1 MRDIIG
7 GIMNKNTLAINTIRV
22 LSSEMIDKANS
33 GHPGL
38 PLGAAPM
45 AYTLFDKVM
54 RHNPKNPNWINRDR
68 FILSAGHG
76 SALLYSLLHLYDYG
90 LTIEDL
96 KGFRQFNSLTP
107 GHPEFGHTRGV
118 EATTGPL
125 GQGMA
130 MAVGMAMAE
139 AHLAANF
146 NTDDYKLIDHYT
158 YTIVGDGCMM
168 EGITNE
174 AASLAGTLG
183 LDKLIVLYDSNNI
196 SIEGNTDIAFR
207 ENVSDRYRALGWD
220 VYYVEDGNDTEKI
233 LATIEKAKENK
244 EQPAFIE
251 IKTKIGYGSSLEGS
265 EKSHGAPLGA
275 EGTKLLKE
283 NLSYDYQEEFFVPE
297 EVKEHIAETLDRL
310 NDEEK
315 EWNKLYENYKIDNPE
330 KARELDA
337 FLNREVPTD
346 YLDSDEYYEFADAMA
361 SRASSGEALNRIADR
376 VGHLF
381 GGSADLS
388 PSNNSTMKSFESFS
402 KENYKGRNLHFGVRE
417 HAMGAIANGI
427 ALHGGLSPYVAT
439 FFVFS
444 DYMKPA
450 IRMSAL
456 MKLPVTY
463 VFTHDSIGVGEDGP
477 THQPIDQMAMLRAI
491 PELVN
496 FRPAD
501 ARETAAAWAYAVQSK
516 DHPVTLELTR
526 QKLNPIPGT
535 GRDALKGAYVV
546 RDFKEDFDLI
556 LIATGSELEL
566 AYKAAEELAKEDIGA
581 RVVSMP
587 SMDLFEEQ
595 DDDYKE
601 KVLPR
606 SVRNRIAIEAYNDL
620 GWGKYVGLDGKV
632 IAMEGFGASAPADLL
647 FEHFGFTVDNVVA
660 TAKNLLREANDH
672 SFNHIVKDL
681 VGIHARPAARI
692 VNAMEEFQADV
703 YLLKENKKYSL
714 KNLTELLSSNLVYK
728 DIIEVKA
735 EGIDAKSAIEK
746 AEKLIKENL

>member
-22 LSSEMIDKANS
+22 LSSEMIDSANS

-45 AYTLFDKVM
+45 AYTLFDQVM
-54 RHNPKNPNWINRDR
+54 KHNPKNPNWINRDR

-107 GHPEFGHTRGV
+107 GHPEYGHTVGV

-125 GQGMA
+125 GQGMS

-139 AHLAANF
+139 AHLAATF
-146 NTDDYKLIDHYT
+146 NTEDYNLIDHYT

-196 SIEGNTDIAFR
+196 SIEGDTDIAFR
-207 ENVSDRYRALGWD
+207 ENVSDRFRALDWD
-220 VYYVEDGNDTEKI
+220 VHFIEDGNNIEEI
-233 LATIEKAKENK
+233 LATINKAKENK
-244 EQPAFIE
+244 TQPSFIE
-251 IKTKIGYGSSLEGS
+251 IKTKIGYGSGLEGS
-265 EKSHGAPLGA
+265 EKSHGAPLGK
-275 EGTKLLKE
+275 EGTALLKK
-283 NLSYDYQEEFFVPE
+283 NLGFDYDEEFFVPK
-297 EVKEHIAETLDRL
+297 EVRQDIDESLARLDR
-310 NDEEK
+310 EEK

-330 KARELDA
+330 KAKKLEA
-337 FLNREVPTD
+337 FLNKEVPSD
-346 YLDSDEYYEFADAMA
+346 YLASDDYYEFAEAMA

-381 GGSADLS
+381 GGSADLA
-388 PSNNSTMKSFESFS
+388 PSNNSTMKSFDSFS
-402 KENYKGRNLHFGVRE
+402 RDNYKGRNLHFGVRE

-456 MKLPVTY
+456 MKLPVIY

-477 THQPIDQMAMLRAI
+477 THQPVDQMAMLRAI
-491 PELVN
+491 PNLIN

-501 ARETAAAWAYAVQSK
+501 ARETAAAWAYAVESK

-526 QKLNPIPGT
+526 QKLNPIEGT

-546 RDFKEDFDLI
+546 KDFKEDFDLI
-556 LIATGSELEL
+556 LIGTGSELEL
-566 AYKAAEELAKEDIGA
+566 AYKAAEELIKEDIGA

-595 DDDYKE
+595 DESYKE
-601 KVLPR
+601 SVLPK
-606 SVRNRIAIEAYNDL
+606 SVRTRVAIEAYNDL

-647 FEHFGFTVDNVVA
+647 FEDFGFTVENVVE
-660 TAKNLLREANDH
+660 TVKKLR
-672 SFNHIVKDL
+672 K
-681 VGIHARPAARI
+681 
-692 VNAMEEFQADV
+692 
-703 YLLKENKKYSL
+703 
-714 KNLTELLSSNLVYK
+714 
-728 DIIEVKA
+728 
-735 EGIDAKSAIEK
+735 
-746 AEKLIKENL
+746 